1 LQLVRVHRTV
11 VLQLLV
17 QHVTAMAMMPID
29 AYIFNTQVD
38 ECQFHPAYLKVDG
51 HVIKET
57 DKET

>member
-1 LQLVRVHRTV
+1 V